1 MEEKKKPEVDNDKVK
16 RSLTIIGLNYVAG
29 LVLAVFT
36 YGQANIQEDLKDVL
50 VEDEIQDNQF
60 QDPDPEEEP
69 PPPPPPPPEVQVTV
83 EIPEEVEEVEN
94 EETPPVAAVTPPAPP
109 PPAKPT
115 IKKVEEAVEDF
126 PDEDAEFPGGAAAM
140 MKWINDNIN
149 YPETSIEMNEQGRVF
164 LQFVVEK
171 DGSITNVK
179 VDRGVSTDLDNE
191 AKRVIRKMPKW
202 KPGETKGRA
211 VRARCRLPINFQLN

>member
-16 RSLTIIGLNYVAG
+16 RSLIIIGLNYVAG
-29 LVLAVFT
+29 IVLAVFT
-36 YGQANIQEDLKDVL
+36 YGQVNIQDDLNKHASDEEKNDVEY
-50 VEDEIQDNQF
+50 VE
-60 QDPDPEEEP
+60 PEEPEDT
-69 PPPPPPPPEVQVTV
+69 PPPPPPPEVVV
-83 EIPEEVEEVEN
+83 PIDIPEEVKEVEN
-94 EETPPVAAVTPPAPP
+94 EETPPVARVDPPKPP
-109 PPAKPT
+109 PVKPT
-115 IKKVEEAVEDF
+115 VEKVEEQVEDF

-140 MKWINDNIN
+140 MKWINDNIS

-171 DGSITNVK
+171 DGRITNVK
-179 VDRGVSTDLDNE
+179 VDRGVSVDLDRE

>member
-16 RSLTIIGLNYVAG
+16 RNFTIIGLNYVAG

-36 YGQANIQEDLKDVL
+36 YGQVNVKESETSHASDEDQNDI
-50 VEDEIQDNQF
+50 EYTD
-60 QDPDPEEEP
+60 EEEIEET
-69 PPPPPPPPEVQVTV
+69 PPPPPPPEVVVPV
-83 EIPEEVEEVEN
+83 EIPEEIEEVEN
-94 EETPPVAAVTPPAPP
+94 EETPPQAQVTPPKPP
-109 PPAKPT
+109 PVKPV
-115 IKKVEEAVEDF
+115 IEKVVEEKVEDF
-126 PDEDAEFPGGAAAM
+126 PDVEAEFPGGAAAM

-179 VDRGVSTDLDNE
+179 VDRGVSIDLDRE

-202 KPGETKGRA
+202 KAGETKGRA

>member
-36 YGQANIQEDLKDVL
+36 YGQVNIQDDLKDRAVDD
-50 VEDEIQDNQF
+50 EDTEYEYEEIEE
-60 QDPDPEEEP
+60 PEEET
-69 PPPPPPPPEVQVTV
+69 PPPPPPEVVV
-83 EIPEEVEEVEN
+83 PIEIPEEIEEVEN
-94 EETPPVAAVTPPAPP
+94 EEAPPVAQVTPPKPP
-109 PPAKPT
+109 PVKPT
-115 IKKVEEAVEDF
+115 IQKVEEKVEDF

-140 MKWINDNIN
+140 MKWINDNIS

-164 LQFVVEK
+164 LQFDVEK
-171 DGSITNVK
+171 DGSNTNVK
-179 VDRGVSTDLDNE
+179 VDRGVSVDLDRE